1 MSMVINGNVS
11 AVGKRVSG
19 NVGAN
24 GAVNGGVDKADNI
37 YIKEVTFNN
46 RFCFPSFGKENMI
59 YVATDEH
66 KSYIFNPTTLNY
78 EVIGAD
84 YSEIEIIQGTL

>member
-1 MSMVINGNVS
+1 MVINGKVS
-11 AVGKRVSG
+11 VVGKRVSG
-19 NVGAN
+19 NVSTN
-24 GAVNGGVDKADNI
+24 GTVNGGVDKADNI
-37 YIKEVTFNN
+37 YVKEVTFNN
-46 RFCFPSFGKENMI
+46 RYEFPSFGKENMI
-59 YVATDEH
+59 YVAVDEH

>member
-1 MSMVINGNVS
+1 MIINGKVS
-11 AVGKRVSG
+11 AVSKRVSG

-24 GAVNGGVDKADNI
+24 GVVDGGVDKADNI
-37 YIKEVTFNN
+37 YIKQVSFNN
-46 RFCFPSFGKENMI
+46 RFEFPSIGKEKMI
-59 YVATDEH
+59 YVAVDEH
-66 KSYIFNPTTLNY
+66 KSYIFNSTTLNY

>member
-1 MSMVINGNVS
+1 MVINGKVS

-19 NVGAN
+19 NVGNN
-24 GAVNGGVDKADNI
+24 GTVDGGVDKADNI
-37 YIKEVTFNN
+37 YVKEVTFNN
-46 RFCFPSFGKENMI
+46 RYEFPSFGKENMI

>member
-1 MSMVINGNVS
+1 MSVVINGKVS

-19 NVGAN
+19 NVGNN
-24 GAVNGGVDKADNI
+24 GTVDGGVDKADNI
-37 YIKEVTFNN
+37 YVKEVTFNN
-46 RFCFPSFGKENMI
+46 RFEFPSIGKENMI
-59 YVATDEH
+59 YVAVDEH